1 MDRSWTLSPIN
12 ISSSTPAGN
21 INRASRGGN
30 ERTAR
35 STLRR
40 GEDNTERVASGTK
53 GRQHAVPLIPRM
65 NPQAAAASITANNA
79 TAGAMFPPANFALWP
94 LTRVSALVYL
104 ALLPI
109 ICAIPVVR
117 RCCLRNN
124 KASRWGWPILIGLLF
139 SLWLHFIPCI
149 FWTCDWGPY
158 DGAGVRRE
166 EEEPVVW
173 CVVWCVLW
181 CVLWRVLCVL
191 RTP

>member
-1 MDRSWTLSPIN
+1 
-12 ISSSTPAGN
+12 
-21 INRASRGGN
+21 
-30 ERTAR
+30 
-35 STLRR
+35 
-40 GEDNTERVASGTK
+40 
-53 GRQHAVPLIPRM
+53 M

-173 CVVWCVLW
+173 CVLW
-181 CVLWRVLCVL
+181 CVVWRVVWRVLCVL
-191 RTP
+191 RTRPHTYRYISLLLSQVRGGIWFIVWGLWVGISYCLNCKTPQEKAGV

>member
-1 MDRSWTLSPIN
+1 
-12 ISSSTPAGN
+12 
-21 INRASRGGN
+21 
-30 ERTAR
+30 
-35 STLRR
+35 
-40 GEDNTERVASGTK
+40 
-53 GRQHAVPLIPRM
+53 M
-65 NPQAAAASITANNA
+65 NPQAAAAASITANNA

-104 ALLPI
+104 VLLPI

-158 DGAGVRRE
+158 DGAGVRGGIWFI
-166 EEEPVVW
+166 VW
-173 CVVWCVLW
+173 GLW
-181 CVLWRVLCVL
+181 VGISYCLNC
-191 RTP
+191 RTPQEKGV